1 MSKINQGNLYSGIR
15 KAEIYGRHR
24 LEQYKMYEGATS
36 LKVKKDEGSS
46 KLNQKAV
53 EDAEFGA
60 NNTDRRGLRDK
71 LTFRGHMPVRWMPDK
86 DFVKETSG
94 YSADGGAYKGGQDG
108 NKKGGKKD
116 YSQSFGVAGKKGK
129 INPFPI
135 KVGKSVKV

>member
-24 LEQYKMYEGATS
+24 LEQYKMYEGSTS
-36 LKVKKDEGSS
+36 LKVKREGGSA

-60 NNTDRRGLRDK
+60 NNVDRRGLRNK
-71 LTFRGHMPVRWMPDK
+71 LEFRGHLPVRWMPSK

-94 YSADGGAYKGGQDG
+94 YSDKGGAFKGGEDG
-108 NKKGGKKD
+108 NKMGGKKD
-116 YSQSFGVAGKKGK
+116 YSQAFGVAGKKGK

-135 KVGKSVKV
+135 KVSKSLKV